1 MKYARKCDITNE
13 PMNEGYCI
21 QDGVMYIKYEDDF
34 IKHLRDVEK
43 EDNSEYD
50 KDVSEGR
57 LTDDCLINDY
67 YEADYYYWTEWED
80 ESEYQYEIINGTLT
94 LIED

>member
-21 QDGVMYIKYEDDF
+21 QDGLMYIKYKKDLIIHIRE
-34 IKHLRDVEK
+34 VEK
-43 EDNSEYD
+43 
-50 KDVSEGR
+50 KGR
-57 LTDDCLINDY
+57 LPYEKEGLIDDWLLNDY
-67 YEADYYYWTEWED
+67 YESDYYYFTEWED

>member
-1 MKYARKCDITNE
+1 MKYARQCDVTGE

-21 QDGVMYIKYEDDF
+21 QDGLMYIKYEDDL
-34 IKHLRDVEK
+34 IAHIRAVEK
-43 EDNSEYD
+43 EG
-50 KDVSEGR
+50 K
-57 LTDDCLINDY
+57 LTDEWLLNDY

-80 ESEYQYEIINGTLT
+80 EEDFQYEIINGTLT